1 MDIHQLNAKEIL
13 KSHDWTFPIPIAYG
27 PGRINEI
34 SEICQSLSIN
44 NPLIV
49 TDKSSQDLPFISQL
63 IDLLNKAGLT
73 SDIFSE
79 ISPNPRDDEI
89 SVGSSYYKSGD
100 HDAIIAIGGG
110 SAMDGAKAIC
120 LTANNDIP
128 LWDFEWEKEPAN
140 ISNDEPFPKLITI
153 PTTAGTGAETEGTAM
168 VTDTDKGMKFCI
180 CHPGLKPSIAI
191 LDPELTLGL
200 PRTLTAWTGADAMI
214 HAIEGY
220 CVPGFHPLCDG
231 AALQSLS
238 LVSDNL
244 TLAVDEPDNIK
255 ARGAMLVAS
264 CLGGI
269 AFLKG
274 LGLVHA
280 ISHMVGAEFDT
291 HHGLTNA
298 IVLPVVTRYNFP
310 ELEGKVQR
318 MSSAMHYEDSS
329 VEAFIS
335 NLDELLNQIEIP
347 KSLDEIGVPID
358 CVERISEK
366 AMKDSA
372 YATNPRIASLEDM
385 NQLVYKSIKQAR

>member
-1 MDIHQLNAKEIL
+1 MDIHQLNATEIL
-13 KSHDWTFPIPIAYG
+13 KFHDWTFPIPIAYG

-34 SEICQSLSIN
+34 SEICQSLNVNS
-44 NPLIV
+44 PLIV

-63 IDLLNKAGLT
+63 INLLNKAGLT
-73 SDIFSE
+73 SGIFTE

-100 HDAIIAIGGG
+100 HDAVIAIGGG

-128 LWDFEWEKEPAN
+128 LWDFEWEKEPAK
-140 ISNDEPFPKLITI
+140 IGNDEPFPKLITI

-180 CHPGLKPSIAI
+180 CHPFLRPSIAI
-191 LDPELTLGL
+191 LDPELTLDL

-238 LVSDNL
+238 LVSENL
-244 TLAVDEPDNIK
+244 TLAVDEPNNIK

-310 ELEGKVQR
+310 ELEGKVHR
-318 MSSAMHYEDSS
+318 MSSSMHYEDSS
-329 VEAFIS
+329 IEAFIS
-335 NLDELLNQIEIP
+335 NLDELLDRIQIP
-347 KSLDEIGVPID
+347 KSLEEIGVPID

>member
-73 SDIFSE
+73 SGIFAE

>member
-1 MDIHQLNAKEIL
+1 MDINQINSSEIL
-13 KSHDWTFPIPIAYG
+13 NPQDWTFPIPILYG

-34 SEICQSLSIN
+34 GNICRSLDIN
-44 NPLIV
+44 HPLIV
-49 TDKSSQDLPFISQL
+49 TDRSSEDLPFIGRL
-63 IDLLNKAGLT
+63 IDLLNTENIESGLFT
-73 SDIFSE
+73 G
-79 ISPNPRDDEI
+79 ISPNPKDDEI
-89 SVGSSYYKSGD
+89 SKGSSSFKSGG
-100 HDAIIAIGGG
+100 HDAVIAIGGG

-120 LTANNDIP
+120 LTANNEIP
-128 LWDFEWEKEPAN
+128 LWDFEWEKEPAK
-140 ISNDEPFPKLITI
+140 ISNDKPFPKLITI

-168 VTDTDKGMKFCI
+168 VTDTEQGMKFCI
-180 CHPGLKPSIAI
+180 CHPDLKPSKAI
-191 LDPELTLGL
+191 LDPELTLEL

-214 HAIEGY
+214 HSIEGY

-238 LVSDNL
+238 LISENL
-244 TLAVDEPDNIK
+244 ILAVDEPDNIK

-298 IVLPVVTRYNFP
+298 IVLPVITRFNFP
-310 ELEGKVQR
+310 QLEGKVQK
-318 MSSAMHYEDSS
+318 MSSAMQYDDHTID
-329 VEAFIS
+329 AFIS
-335 NLDELLNQIEIP
+335 NIDEILDRIEIP
-347 KSLDEIGVPID
+347 KNLAEIGVPMD

-366 AMKDSA
+366 SMKDSA
-372 YATNPRIASLEDM
+372 FATNPRIASLEEM
-385 NQLVYKSIKQAR
+385 YVLVSQSIKQAR

>member
-1 MDIHQLNAKEIL
+1 LDIHQINSSEIL
-13 KSHDWTFPIPIAYG
+13 KSQDWTFPIPIAYG

-34 SEICQSLSIN
+34 SKICQSLNIN
-44 NPLIV
+44 KPLIV
-49 TDKSSQDLPFISQL
+49 TDMSSQDLPFIADL
-63 IDLLNKAGLT
+63 ISLLNKGNIK
-73 SDIFSE
+73 SGIFTE
-79 ISPNPRDDEI
+79 ISTNPRDDEI
-89 SVGSSYYKSGD
+89 SVGSSYFKSGD

-128 LWDFEWEKEPAN
+128 LWDFEWEKEPAK

-200 PRTLTAWTGADAMI
+200 PKTLTAWTGADAMI

-231 AALQSLS
+231 AALQSLT

-310 ELEGKVQR
+310 GLEGKVQR

-335 NLDELLNQIEIP
+335 NLDKILDRIEIP

-372 YATNPRIASLEDM
+372 YATNPKIASLEEM

>member
-1 MDIHQLNAKEIL
+1 MDIHQLNATEIL

-34 SEICQSLSIN
+34 SKICQSLNIN

-73 SDIFSE
+73 SGIFTE

-128 LWDFEWEKEPAN
+128 LWDFEWEKEPAK

>member
-1 MDIHQLNAKEIL
+1 MDIHQLNATEIL

-34 SEICQSLSIN
+34 SKICQSLNIN
-44 NPLIV
+44 KPLIV
-49 TDKSSQDLPFISQL
+49 TDKSSQDLPFIADL
-63 IDLLNKAGLT
+63 ISLLNKGNIK
-73 SDIFSE
+73 SGIFTE

-89 SVGSSYYKSGD
+89 SVGSSYFKSGD

-128 LWDFEWEKEPAN
+128 LWDFEWEKEPAK

-180 CHPGLKPSIAI
+180 CHPGLRPSIAV
-191 LDPELTLGL
+191 LDPELTIGL
-200 PRTLTAWTGADAMI
+200 PKTLTAWTGADAMI

-231 AALQSLS
+231 AALQSLT

-318 MSSAMHYEDSS
+318 MSSAMHYEDIS

-335 NLDELLNQIEIP
+335 NLDEILDRIEIP

-372 YATNPRIASLEDM
+372 YATNPKIASLEEM

>member
-1 MDIHQLNAKEIL
+1 MDIHQLNATEIL

-73 SDIFSE
+73 SGIFAE

-120 LTANNDIP
+120 LTTNNDIP
-128 LWDFEWEKEPAN
+128 LWDFEWEKEPAK

>member
-128 LWDFEWEKEPAN
+128 LWDFEWEKEPAK
-140 ISNDEPFPKLITI
+140 ISDDEPFPKLITI

-318 MSSAMHYEDSS
+318 MSSSMHYKDSS

-335 NLDELLNQIEIP
+335 NLDELLDRIEIP
-347 KSLDEIGVPID
+347 KSLEEIGVPID
-358 CVERISEK
+358 CVDRISEK

>member
-1 MDIHQLNAKEIL
+1 MDIHQLNATEIL

-34 SEICQSLSIN
+34 SKICQSLSIN

-73 SDIFSE
+73 SGIFAE

-100 HDAIIAIGGG
+100 HDAVIAIGGG

-120 LTANNDIP
+120 LTTNNDIP
-128 LWDFEWEKEPAN
+128 LWDFEWEKEPAK

>member
-1 MDIHQLNAKEIL
+1 MDIHQLNATEIL

-34 SEICQSLSIN
+34 SKICQSLSIN

-73 SDIFSE
+73 SGIFAE

-120 LTANNDIP
+120 LTTNNDIP
-128 LWDFEWEKEPAN
+128 LWDFEWEKEPAK

-372 YATNPRIASLEDM
+372 YATNPRIASLKDM

>member
-1 MDIHQLNAKEIL
+1 MDIHQLNATEIL
-13 KSHDWTFPIPIAYG
+13 KFHDWTFPIPIAYG

-34 SEICQSLSIN
+34 SEICQSLNIN
-44 NPLIV
+44 SPLIV

-63 IDLLNKAGLT
+63 INLLNKAGLT
-73 SDIFSE
+73 SGIFTE

-100 HDAIIAIGGG
+100 HDAVIAIGGG

-128 LWDFEWEKEPAN
+128 LWDFEWEKEPAK

-180 CHPGLKPSIAI
+180 CHPFLRPSIAI
-191 LDPELTLGL
+191 LDPELTLDL

-238 LVSDNL
+238 LVSENL
-244 TLAVDEPDNIK
+244 TLAVDEPNNIK

-280 ISHMVGAEFDT
+280 ISHMIGAEFDT

-318 MSSAMHYEDSS
+318 MSSSMHYEDSS
-329 VEAFIS
+329 IEAFIS
-335 NLDELLNQIEIP
+335 NLDELLDRIQIP
-347 KSLDEIGVPID
+347 KSLEEIGVPID

>member
-63 IDLLNKAGLT
+63 IDLLKKAGLT
-73 SDIFSE
+73 SGIFAE

-120 LTANNDIP
+120 LTTNNDIP
-128 LWDFEWEKEPAN
+128 LWDFEWEKEPAK

>member
-1 MDIHQLNAKEIL
+1 MDIHQLNATEIL
-13 KSHDWTFPIPIAYG
+13 KFHDWTFPIPIAYG

-34 SEICQSLSIN
+34 SEICQSLNIN
-44 NPLIV
+44 SPLIV

-63 IDLLNKAGLT
+63 INLLNKAGLT
-73 SDIFSE
+73 SGIFTE

-100 HDAIIAIGGG
+100 HDAVIAIGGG

-128 LWDFEWEKEPAN
+128 LWDFEWEKEPAK
-140 ISNDEPFPKLITI
+140 IGNDEPFPKLITI

-180 CHPGLKPSIAI
+180 CHPFLRPSIAI
-191 LDPELTLGL
+191 LDPELTLDL

-238 LVSDNL
+238 LVSENL
-244 TLAVDEPDNIK
+244 TLAVDEPNNIK

-280 ISHMVGAEFDT
+280 ISHMIGAEFDT

-310 ELEGKVQR
+310 ELEGKVHR
-318 MSSAMHYEDSS
+318 MSSSMHYEDSS
-329 VEAFIS
+329 IEAFIS
-335 NLDELLNQIEIP
+335 NLDELLDRIQIP
-347 KSLDEIGVPID
+347 KSLEEIGVPID

>member
-1 MDIHQLNAKEIL
+1 MDIHQLNATEIL

-34 SEICQSLSIN
+34 SKICQSLNIN

-49 TDKSSQDLPFISQL
+49 TDKSSQDLTFISQL

-73 SDIFSE
+73 SGIFAE

-128 LWDFEWEKEPAN
+128 LWDFEWEKEPAK

>member
-1 MDIHQLNAKEIL
+1 MDIHQLNATEIL

-73 SDIFSE
+73 SGIFAE

-120 LTANNDIP
+120 LTTNNDIP
-128 LWDFEWEKEPAN
+128 LWDFEWEKEPAK

-347 KSLDEIGVPID
+347 KSLDDIGVPID

-372 YATNPRIASLEDM
+372 FATNPRIASLEEM

>member
-73 SDIFSE
+73 SGIFAE

-100 HDAIIAIGGG
+100 HDAVIAIGGG

-120 LTANNDIP
+120 LTTNNDIP
-128 LWDFEWEKEPAN
+128 LWDFEWEKEPAK

-231 AALQSLS
+231 AALQSLT

-372 YATNPRIASLEDM
+372 YATNPRIASLKDM

>member
-73 SDIFSE
+73 SGIFAE

-128 LWDFEWEKEPAN
+128 LWDFEWEKVPTK
-140 ISNDEPFPKLITI
+140 ISDDEPFPKLITI

-318 MSSAMHYEDSS
+318 MSSAMHYEDTS

-335 NLDELLNQIEIP
+335 NLDELLDRIEIP
-347 KSLDEIGVPID
+347 KSLDKIGVPID

-366 AMKDSA
+366 ALKDSA

>member
-1 MDIHQLNAKEIL
+1 MDIHQINSSEIL
-13 KSHDWTFPIPIAYG
+13 KSQDWTFPIPIAYG

-34 SEICQSLSIN
+34 SKICQSLNIN
-44 NPLIV
+44 KPLIV
-49 TDKSSQDLPFISQL
+49 TDKSSQDLPFIADL
-63 IDLLNKAGLT
+63 ISLLNKGNIK
-73 SDIFSE
+73 SGIFTE

-89 SVGSSYYKSGD
+89 SVGSSYFKSGD

-128 LWDFEWEKEPAN
+128 LWDFEWEKEPAK

-180 CHPGLKPSIAI
+180 CHPGLRPSIAV
-191 LDPELTLGL
+191 LDPELTIGL
-200 PRTLTAWTGADAMI
+200 PKTLTAWTGADAMI

-231 AALQSLS
+231 AALQSLT

-318 MSSAMHYEDSS
+318 MSSAMHYEDIS

-335 NLDELLNQIEIP
+335 NLDEILDRIEIP

-372 YATNPRIASLEDM
+372 YATNPKIASLEEM

>member
-1 MDIHQLNAKEIL
+1 MDIHQLNATEIL

-34 SEICQSLSIN
+34 SKICQSLNIN

-63 IDLLNKAGLT
+63 IDLLNKAGL
-73 SDIFSE
+73 SSGIFTE

-100 HDAIIAIGGG
+100 HDAVIAIGGG

-238 LVSDNL
+238 LISDNL
-244 TLAVDEPDNIK
+244 TLAVNEPDNIK
-255 ARGAMLVAS
+255 ARGAMIVAS

-280 ISHMVGAEFDT
+280 ISHMIGAEFDT

>member
-73 SDIFSE
+73 SNIFTK

-120 LTANNDIP
+120 LTTNNDIP
-128 LWDFEWEKEPAN
+128 LWDFEWEKEPAK
-140 ISNDEPFPKLITI
+140 ISNDETFPKLITI

-329 VEAFIS
+329 IEALIS
-335 NLDELLNQIEIP
+335 NLDELLDRIEIP
-347 KSLDEIGVPID
+347 KSLDKIGVPID

>member
-1 MDIHQLNAKEIL
+1 MDIHQLNATEIL

-34 SEICQSLSIN
+34 SKICQSLNIN

-73 SDIFSE
+73 SGIFAE

-100 HDAIIAIGGG
+100 HDAVIAIGGG

-128 LWDFEWEKEPAN
+128 LWDFEWEKEPAK

-372 YATNPRIASLEDM
+372 YGTNPRIASLEDM

>member
-73 SDIFSE
+73 TGIFAE

-120 LTANNDIP
+120 LTTNNDIP
-128 LWDFEWEKEPAN
+128 LWDFEWEKEPAK

-244 TLAVDEPDNIK
+244 TLAVEEPDNIK

-318 MSSAMHYEDSS
+318 MSSAMHYEDTT

-335 NLDELLNQIEIP
+335 NLDELLDRIEIP

>member
-1 MDIHQLNAKEIL
+1 MDIHQLNATEIL

-34 SEICQSLSIN
+34 SKICQSLNIN

-73 SDIFSE
+73 SGIFTE

-100 HDAIIAIGGG
+100 HDAVIAIGGG

-128 LWDFEWEKEPAN
+128 LWDFEWEKEPTK

>member
-1 MDIHQLNAKEIL
+1 MDIHQLNATEIL

-34 SEICQSLSIN
+34 SEICQSLNIN

-73 SDIFSE
+73 SGIFAE

-128 LWDFEWEKEPAN
+128 LWDFEWEKEPAK
-140 ISNDEPFPKLITI
+140 ISNDELFPKLITI

-335 NLDELLNQIEIP
+335 NLDELLNQIDIP
-347 KSLDEIGVPID
+347 KSLDDIGVPID

>member
-1 MDIHQLNAKEIL
+1 MDIHQLNATEIL

-34 SEICQSLSIN
+34 SKICQSLNIN

-63 IDLLNKAGLT
+63 IDLLKKAGLT
-73 SDIFSE
+73 SGIFAE

-100 HDAIIAIGGG
+100 HDAVIAIGGG

-128 LWDFEWEKEPAN
+128 LWDFEWEKEPAK

-329 VEAFIS
+329 VEVFIS

>member
-1 MDIHQLNAKEIL
+1 MDIHQLNATEIL

-73 SDIFSE
+73 SGIFAE

-100 HDAIIAIGGG
+100 HDAVIAIGGG

-128 LWDFEWEKEPAN
+128 LWDFEWEKEPAK

-244 TLAVDEPDNIK
+244 TLAVNEPDNIK

-318 MSSAMHYEDSS
+318 MSSAMHYEDTT

-335 NLDELLNQIEIP
+335 NLDELLDRIEIP

>member
-73 SDIFSE
+73 SGIFAE

-120 LTANNDIP
+120 LTTNNDIP
-128 LWDFEWEKEPAN
+128 LWDFEWEKEPAK

-329 VEAFIS
+329 VEVFIS

>member
-1 MDIHQLNAKEIL
+1 MDINQINSSEIL
-13 KSHDWTFPIPIAYG
+13 NPQDWTFPIPILYG

-34 SEICQSLSIN
+34 GNICRSLDIN
-44 NPLIV
+44 HPLIV
-49 TDKSSQDLPFISQL
+49 TDRSSEDLPFIGRL
-63 IDLLNKAGLT
+63 IDLLNTENIESGLFT
-73 SDIFSE
+73 G
-79 ISPNPRDDEI
+79 ISPNPKDDEI
-89 SVGSSYYKSGD
+89 SKGSSSFKSGG
-100 HDAIIAIGGG
+100 HDAVIAIGGG

-120 LTANNDIP
+120 LTANNEIP
-128 LWDFEWEKEPAN
+128 LWDFEWEKEPAK
-140 ISNDEPFPKLITI
+140 ISNDKPFPKLITI

-168 VTDTDKGMKFCI
+168 VTDTEQGMKFCI
-180 CHPGLKPSIAI
+180 CHPDLKPSKAI
-191 LDPELTLGL
+191 LDPELTLEL

-214 HAIEGY
+214 HSIEGY

-238 LVSDNL
+238 LISENL
-244 TLAVDEPDNIK
+244 ILAVDEPDNIK

-298 IVLPVVTRYNFP
+298 IVLPVITRFNFP
-310 ELEGKVQR
+310 QLEGKVQK
-318 MSSAMHYEDSS
+318 MSSAMQYDDHTID
-329 VEAFIS
+329 AFIS
-335 NLDELLNQIEIP
+335 NIDEILDRIEIP
-347 KSLDEIGVPID
+347 KNLAEIGVPKD

-366 AMKDSA
+366 SMKDSA
-372 YATNPRIASLEDM
+372 FATNPRIASLEEM
-385 NQLVYKSIKQAR
+385 NVLVSQSIKKAR

>member
-1 MDIHQLNAKEIL
+1 MDIHQLNATEIL

-34 SEICQSLSIN
+34 TKICQSLSIN

-73 SDIFSE
+73 SGIFAE

-120 LTANNDIP
+120 LTTNNDIP
-128 LWDFEWEKEPAN
+128 LWDFEWEKEPAK

-318 MSSAMHYEDSS
+318 MSSAMHYEDGS

>member
-73 SDIFSE
+73 SGIFAE

-120 LTANNDIP
+120 LTTNNDIP
-128 LWDFEWEKEPAN
+128 LWDFEWEKEPAK

-244 TLAVDEPDNIK
+244 TLAVDEPNNIK

>member
-1 MDIHQLNAKEIL
+1 MDIHQLNATEIL

-34 SEICQSLSIN
+34 SKICQSLNIN

-63 IDLLNKAGLT
+63 IDLLKKAGLT
-73 SDIFSE
+73 SGIFAE

-100 HDAIIAIGGG
+100 HDAVIAIGGG

-128 LWDFEWEKEPAN
+128 LWDFEWEKEPAK
-140 ISNDEPFPKLITI
+140 ISDDEPFPKLITI

>member
-73 SDIFSE
+73 SGIFAE

-120 LTANNDIP
+120 LTTNNDIP
-128 LWDFEWEKEPAN
+128 LWDFEWEKEPAK

-318 MSSAMHYEDSS
+318 MSSAMNYEDGS

>member
-1 MDIHQLNAKEIL
+1 MKNLAINDSNIL
-13 KSHDWTFPIPIAYG
+13 EPQDWTFPIPIAYG

-34 SEICQSLSIN
+34 GSICDSLNIK

-49 TDKSSQDLPFISQL
+49 TDKNSKERSFIECL
-63 IDLLNKAGLT
+63 MKLLNQANIKADVFAG
-73 SDIFSE
+73 

-89 SVGSSYYKSGD
+89 SNGSMTYKSGG
-100 HDAIIAIGGG
+100 HDAVIAIGGG
-110 SAMDGAKAIC
+110 SAMDGAKAIG

-128 LWDFEWEKEPAN
+128 LWDFEWEKEPAIIGKEN
-140 ISNDEPFPKLITI
+140 RFPKLICI

-168 VTDTDKGMKFCI
+168 VTDVEKGMKFCI
-180 CHPGLKPSIAI
+180 CHPELKPSMAI

-200 PRTLTAWTGADAMI
+200 PQSLTAWTGADAMI
-214 HAIEGY
+214 HSIEAY
-220 CVPGFHPLCDG
+220 CVPSFHPLCDG

-238 LVSDNL
+238 LISKNL
-244 TLAVDEPDNIK
+244 VLAVEEPNNLH
-255 ARGAMLVAS
+255 ARGGMLVAS

-280 ISHMVGAEFDT
+280 ISHMIGAEFDT

-298 IVLPVVTRYNFP
+298 IVLPVITRFNFP
-310 ELEGKVQR
+310 GLEAKVER
-318 MSSAMHYEDSS
+318 MSSAMQYKDGSVDS
-329 VEAFIS
+329 FIS
-335 NLDELLNQIEIP
+335 NIDGILDRIEIP
-347 KSLDEIGVPID
+347 NNLEEIGVPMD

-372 YATNPRIASLEDM
+372 FATNPRIASLEEM
-385 NQLVYKSIKQAR
+385 NRLVSKSIKHAR

>member
-1 MDIHQLNAKEIL
+1 MDIHQLNATEIL

-34 SEICQSLSIN
+34 SKICQSLNIN

-63 IDLLNKAGLT
+63 IDLLKKAGLT
-73 SDIFSE
+73 SGIFAE

-89 SVGSSYYKSGD
+89 SIGSSYYKSGD
-100 HDAIIAIGGG
+100 HDAVIAIGGG

-128 LWDFEWEKEPAN
+128 LWDFEWEKEPAK

-244 TLAVDEPDNIK
+244 TLAVDEPDNIE

>member
-120 LTANNDIP
+120 LTTNNDIP
-128 LWDFEWEKEPAN
+128 LWDFEWEKEPAK

>member
-73 SDIFSE
+73 SGIFAE

-120 LTANNDIP
+120 LTTNNDIP
-128 LWDFEWEKEPAN
+128 LWDFEWEKEPAK

-347 KSLDEIGVPID
+347 KSLDEIGIPID

>member
-1 MDIHQLNAKEIL
+1 LDIHQLNAKEIL

-34 SEICQSLSIN
+34 SKICQSLSIN

-73 SDIFSE
+73 SGIFAE

-128 LWDFEWEKEPAN
+128 LWDFEWEKEPAK

-318 MSSAMHYEDSS
+318 MSSAMNYEDGS